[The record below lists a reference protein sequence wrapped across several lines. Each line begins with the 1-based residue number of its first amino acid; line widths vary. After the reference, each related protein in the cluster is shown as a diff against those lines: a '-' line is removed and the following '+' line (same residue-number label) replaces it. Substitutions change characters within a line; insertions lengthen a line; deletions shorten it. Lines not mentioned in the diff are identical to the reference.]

1 LEEGIRIL
9 KPRLTL
15 NKFILI
21 GLPLLLVFSVFGQ
34 EEGDIYDHGLDRNK
48 WQEIRK
54 GIRYEGQKEGAGRQ
68 WTYENDEEYQREK
81 GKYPD
86 GNRSGGG
93 NGNGTGGGSS
103 ERPVEF
109 QEPPQPPPNI
119 SMPSFQGLGAIGYI
133 LLGVFILLIGFL
145 LYKLFIN
152 AERKG
157 KKIDVAPINL
167 DTDNPSE
174 IPLTE
179 LERMLREALNNK
191 DYRSAVRIYFIF
203 IVRDLAQKN
212 WIKWEKD
219 KTNLHYLQ
227 EMSSKNEYQD
237 FSTAVNYFEV
247 IWYGKRELDLT
258 KYEAIKPKFTR
269 LLDKLGI
276 K

>member
-1 LEEGIRIL
+1 M
-9 KPRLTL
+9 KQKLTL
-15 NKFILI
+15 NKYILI
-21 GLPLLLVFSVFGQ
+21 GLQCLLAFSIFGQ

-48 WQEIRK
+48 WQDIRK
-54 GIRYEGQKEGAGRQ
+54 GIRYEGQKDGPGRQ
-68 WTYENDEEYQREK
+68 WTYENDDDYQREK
-81 GKYPD
+81 KKYSE
-86 GNRSGGG
+86 GNKSGGG
-93 NGNGTGGGSS
+93 NGSGSGGGSG
-103 ERPVEF
+103 ERPVEI
-109 QEPPQPPPNI
+109 QETPEPPANFDMPNL
-119 SMPSFQGLGAIGYI
+119 QGLSVFGYI
-133 LLGVFILLIGFL
+133 LIGVFIVLIGFL
-145 LYKLFIN
+145 IFKLFVN
-152 AERKG
+152 AERRG
-157 KKIDVAPINL
+157 KKIDVTPINL
-167 DTDNPSE
+167 DADNPIE

-179 LERMLREALNNK
+179 LERLLREALNNK

-237 FSTAVNYFEV
+237 FSAAVNYFEV
-247 IWYGKRELDLT
+247 IWYGKRELDLI